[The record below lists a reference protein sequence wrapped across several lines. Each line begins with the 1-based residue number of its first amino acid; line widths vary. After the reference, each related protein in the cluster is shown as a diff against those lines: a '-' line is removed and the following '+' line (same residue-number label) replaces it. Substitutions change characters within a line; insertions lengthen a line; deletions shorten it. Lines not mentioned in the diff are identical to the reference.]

1 MAAATITRKPRA
13 RVLPGHGAPP
23 RREWMNDALLEDF
36 RRVDPAELQ
45 GFFTGEPP
53 AGVIA
58 DRQIGP
64 ALPDSTSIGSLRH
77 GELRIIQPI
86 EVRFSTEDSQCIA
99 EAPEFNESG
108 FGTTRSEALADLQFA
123 IAELYF
129 ELKSEQSNLGP
140 DLMTIW
146 GKMSQAIKQLEHKT
160 A

>member
-1 MAAATITRKPRA
+1 MVAATITRKPWI
-13 RVLPGHGAPP
+13 LPGHGAPP
-23 RREWMNDALLEDF
+23 RRDWMNDALLEDLW
-36 RRVDPAELQ
+36 RLDPAEIQ
-45 GFFTGEPP
+45 GFLIGEPT
-53 AGVIA
+53 ASVIT
-58 DRQIGP
+58 DRQLGP
-64 ALPDSTSIGSLRH
+64 ALPDRTSIGSLRH

-129 ELKSEQSNLGP
+129 ELKSERSNLGP